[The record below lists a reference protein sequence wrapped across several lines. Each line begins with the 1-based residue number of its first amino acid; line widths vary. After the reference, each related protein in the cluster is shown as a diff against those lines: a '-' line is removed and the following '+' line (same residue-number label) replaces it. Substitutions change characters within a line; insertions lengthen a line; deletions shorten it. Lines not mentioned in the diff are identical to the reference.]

1 MLTHACKAWLG
12 AKDGVTE
19 GLKRRNGP
27 ESYGDSGPETMFLPP
42 EEAGSSP
49 LKKNVCSG
57 TLNVLPL
64 KAEYVHRSLSQYSFH
79 QYPEQK

>member
-42 EEAGSSP
+42 EEAGSRP
-49 LKKNVCSG
+49 LKKKCLFWNFEC
-57 TLNVLPL
+57 PP
-64 KAEYVHRSLSQYSFH
+64 SQG
-79 QYPEQK
+79 